1 MARLVFVQVYLCCH
15 DVAQCLLLIIKS
27 AHDRYTADNGGDYLW
42 YKDDYND
49 DDDDEAAVGL
59 SQRH

>member
-1 MARLVFVQVYLCCH
+1 
-15 DVAQCLLLIIKS
+15 LLLIIKS